1 MWRAALASYY
11 DGRARAAIVRVLTG
25 GMPWPGLA
33 SQFFVSCFFLDSSG
47 CAWNSS
53 IFRLGSRMYNGRT
66 AGKPA
71 DRSRVLADKLES
83 RA

>member
-1 MWRAALASYY
+1 MAGCCGYY
-11 DGRARAAIVRVLTG
+11 DWRARAAIVVRT
-25 GMPWPGLA
+25 GMPWPDLA
-33 SQFFVSCFFLDSSG
+33 SRLFVSCFLDSSG

-53 IFRLGSRMYNGRT
+53 IFWFGSRMYNGRT